1 MLDNCSLE
9 TETIKLIQDDLQYYL
24 ECNQE
29 PDFAENELIYEDL
42 QLEDGPNSETTVCTC
57 ECVSCLSEIWMYYCV
72 YMYIHACVCMYVIR
86 LITMQILV
94 LSPDCHT
101 SQQIIVM

>member
-1 MLDNCSLE
+1 MRMLDNCSLE

-57 ECVSCLSEIWMYYCV
+57 ECVSCLSEI
-72 YMYIHACVCMYVIR
+72 
-86 LITMQILV
+86 
-94 LSPDCHT
+94 
-101 SQQIIVM
+101 